1 MLNVVEKI
9 VFEIRTQIDFLCLSN
24 GFGTLINEL
33 FLNLRGF
40 STAKTVKISGGD
52 ELLKPP
58 PSYSKL
64 LRMSQPSA

>member
-9 VFEIRTQIDFLCLSN
+9 VFEIRIQIDFLCLSN

-40 STAKTVKISGGD
+40 STAKTVVISGGD
-52 ELLKPP
+52 ATV
-58 PSYSKL
+58 
-64 LRMSQPSA
+64 RHITTI

>member
-40 STAKTVKISGGD
+40 STAKTVHDNRRRREG
-52 ELLKPP
+52 
-58 PSYSKL
+58 
-64 LRMSQPSA
+64 SATTEILDFVF